1 VPTISLATSAERGTV
16 LQLLSAQMAEHA
28 IDTPNAALD
37 AAIRGMLE
45 EPRYGF
51 ILLAREGATEVGVA
65 WVSTTW
71 SLEHGGLTSWL
82 EELYVIPPQRSSG
95 IGRALL
101 HEVIARTRALGCAAI
116 DLEVD
121 VEHARA
127 EHLYEREGFSRLPR
141 ARWVRRRS

>member
-1 VPTISLATSAERGTV
+1 
-16 LQLLSAQMAEHA
+16 MAEHA
-28 IDTPNAALD
+28 IDTPLAALE
-37 AAIRGMLE
+37 AAIGGMLA

-51 ILLAREGATEVGVA
+51 ILLAHEGKAAVGVA

-82 EELYVIPPQRSSG
+82 EELYVIPTQRSAG
-95 IGRALL
+95 TGRALL
-101 HEVIARTRALGCAAI
+101 LEVIARTRALGCAAI

-127 EHLYEREGFSRLPR
+127 EHLYQREGFSRLPR